1 MKGRFAGA
9 CLDIEMTAR
18 KRKTSGPSHVAHRHN
33 KIAGKIISVLLKAS
47 VLPLEAEKVANKL
60 ATGLSQV
67 PKPIGTG
74 QNEQRRHIETL
85 TRNACERL
93 REASISDGD
102 IYEVA
107 RDILKLVGCSFAK
120 RPENRTGFWFDAAVD
135 DYLCQPC
142 DADCEHLSE
151 SDG

>member
-18 KRKTSGPSHVAHRHN
+18 KRKTIGPSHVAHRHS

-47 VLPLEAEKVANKL
+47 VPPLEVEKVANKL
-60 ATGLSQV
+60 ATELSQV
-67 PKPIGTG
+67 PKPTGTG
-74 QNEQRRHIETL
+74 QDEQRRHIETL
-85 TRNACERL
+85 TRKACERL

-107 RDILKLVGCSFAK
+107 RGILELVGCSFAK
-120 RPENRTGFWFDAAVD
+120 RPDNHRGFWFEAAVD
-135 DYLCQPC
+135 DYLCQTC
-142 DADCEHLSE
+142 DADFEHLSD
-151 SDG
+151 SDD